1 MVIIPSDAKPKN
13 KDPCTFVE
21 HTAKGNQVRKPFSVS
36 NEELKSDK
44 ERSGELRQY
53 AETSDLYMM

>member
-21 HTAKGNQVRKPFSVS
+21 HTAKGNQVRKPFFVS

-53 AETSDLYMM
+53 DETSDLYMM